1 MGHENC
7 SDMLKKATLDNKDRE
22 GTLEKQPDDLL
33 FLLNTIISCFLYAVL
48 PTAYCF
54 FFVGATTMLLSS
66 PTDQRHHKNEK
77 AHKKQLLY
85 V

>member
-33 FLLNTIISCFLYAVL
+33 FLLNTFISPVFLCCSSHSIL
-48 PTAYCF
+48 
-54 FFVGATTMLLSS
+54 FFVGTTSMLSS
-66 PTDQRHHKNEK
+66 GPTDQRHHKNEK
-77 AHKKQLLY
+77 SHKKQLLY